1 MSNTILFCQ
10 ISPTWV
16 NNCCAAD
23 AVLQPDTT
31 LNEAEWFFAS
41 ATDYILGTTNAF
53 FTLYFGNLVLDPE
66 GNAQFWSK
74 IGNDSVELT
83 AEEFA
88 NWGTDDGPILN
99 LLASKLE
106 LEILQTRPV
115 EIGALIF
122 R

>member
-1 MSNTILFCQ
+1 MSNTILFSK

-16 NNCCAAD
+16 NNCCD
-23 AVLQPDTT
+23 SDHQLNPSAV

-41 ATDYILGTTNAF
+41 ATDYILGTTNAY

-83 AEEFA
+83 SEEFL
-88 NWGTDDGPILN
+88 NWGTDDEPILR
-99 LLASKLE
+99 LLAQKLG
-106 LEILQTRPV
+106 LEILETRPV
-115 EIGALIF
+115 DIGNLTF

>member
-1 MSNTILFCQ
+1 MSNSILFCK

-16 NNCCAAD
+16 NNCCNTENQVSD
-23 AVLQPDTT
+23 SCV

-41 ATDYILGTTNAF
+41 ATDYVLGTTNAF

-74 IGNDSVELT
+74 IGHDSVELT

-88 NWGTDDGPILN
+88 EWGTDDAPILS
-99 LLASKLE
+99 LLASKLGLAT
-106 LEILQTRPV
+106 LETRPV
-115 EIGALIF
+115 DISVLNF